1 MPGTSGFWSHVALVS
16 SGAVRGT
23 PAARRTLTGRRHEE
37 MTAVTAPFTGTGARQ
52 PGLPQLPEPPTGW
65 PVGSYAKYEEAQ
77 RAVDH
82 LADNDFPVADVTIVG
97 VDLMLVE
104 RVIGRL
110 TWGRVLATGAASGAW
125 LGLFVGI
132 VLSLFSQAG
141 SGLFPILYGLGIG
154 IVFGVV
160 SGAITYGASRG
171 RRDFTS
177 SSQMVAGRYDVLC
190 QPRNAEQAREMLGR
204 LAME

>member
-1 MPGTSGFWSHVALVS
+1 MS
-16 SGAVRGT
+16 
-23 PAARRTLTGRRHEE
+23 
-37 MTAVTAPFTGTGARQ
+37 APFAGNQQARLGAQ
-52 PGLPQLPEPPTGW
+52 PGLPNLPEPPSGW
-65 PVGSYAKYEEAQ
+65 PVASYAKYEEAQ

-110 TWGRVLATGAASGAW
+110 TWGRVLVAGAGSGAW
-125 LGLFVGI
+125 IGLFVGI
-132 VLSLFSQAG
+132 LLSLFTAQTGAG
-141 SGLFPILYGLGIG
+141 LGAILTGLGIG

-160 SGAITYGASRG
+160 SAAITYGASRG

-177 SSQMVAGRYDVLC
+177 ASQLVAGRYDVLC
-190 QPRNAEQAREMLGR
+190 QPRNAEKAREMLGQ
-204 LAME
+204 LALGGNNA

>member
-1 MPGTSGFWSHVALVS
+1 
-16 SGAVRGT
+16 
-23 PAARRTLTGRRHEE
+23 
-37 MTAVTAPFTGTGARQ
+37 
-52 PGLPQLPEPPTGW
+52 
-65 PVGSYAKYEEAQ
+65 VGSYAKYEEAQ

-82 LADNDFPVADVTIVG
+82 LADNDFPVGDVTIVG

-125 LGLFVGI
+125 LGLFVGVI
-132 VLSLFSQAG
+132 LSLFSANG
-141 SGLFPILYGLGIG
+141 SIGAILLGLGAG
-154 IVFGVV
+154 IVFGIV

-190 QPRNAEQAREMLGR
+190 QPRSAEKARDMLAK
-204 LAME
+204 LAIGTEQT

>member
-1 MPGTSGFWSHVALVS
+1 VS
-16 SGAVRGT
+16 APFAGNRPGAV
-23 PAARRTLTGRRHEE
+23 
-37 MTAVTAPFTGTGARQ
+37 GAQ
-52 PGLPQLPEPPTGW
+52 PGLPNLPEPPTGW

-110 TWGRVLATGAASGAW
+110 TWGRVLLTGAASGAW
-125 LGLFVGI
+125 LGLFVG
-132 VLSLFSQAG
+132 VLLSLFAAG
-141 SGLFPILYGLGIG
+141 GAALGAIATGLGIG

-177 SSQMVAGRYDVLC
+177 ASQMVAGRYDVLC
-190 QPRNAEQAREMLGR
+190 QPRNAEKAKEMLGQ
-204 LAME
+204 LALRTDH